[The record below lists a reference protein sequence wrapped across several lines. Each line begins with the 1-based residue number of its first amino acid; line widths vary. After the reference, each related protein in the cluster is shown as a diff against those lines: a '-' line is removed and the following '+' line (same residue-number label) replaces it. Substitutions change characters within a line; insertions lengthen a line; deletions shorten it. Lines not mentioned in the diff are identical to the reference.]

1 MPLKNELTLMK
12 PYLFVLFV
20 ILLLSSSNSYSRNYQ
35 NPDSLLNVLRTTKED
50 STRVKAYIN
59 LSTYFLYE
67 DINRAEAYLDTA
79 LFIASKKHLKK
90 YEDMIPYIFGNIYF
104 LKGDYKLSLDF
115 FLRYLKIQEEK
126 NNKKGIAK
134 AYAGIG
140 TVHYSQ
146 KNLDKALSFY
156 QKALDIFNQIEL
168 KGKELS
174 NKSRIINN
182 IANIY
187 GDRNEDQ
194 KALKYYKLAYSNAK
208 RYNDIVNQG
217 NICNNIG
224 KLFLKMNMRD
234 SAFVYFNEGL
244 QIRKKG
250 HDLVGLAKSYKN
262 LGKFYYETKEYDRA
276 ITYLQKAY
284 EIANKTGELI
294 TIVEINEMLAELYGK
309 TNRYE
314 LAYKHLKSA
323 EFAKDSLFN
332 ATMTKELARKELRF
346 EYEKKKKHYQLEQQK
361 KEFRLY
367 IVTALLSFTV
377 IIIGLLYFLSRS
389 KEKSNILQRENLKL
403 EKQNLE
409 KELEIRNKELTTNVM
424 YLVKKNEFL
433 NQISKE
439 LLSLKDKISDDSN
452 KQLVQTLVYDIQHS
466 KDTDVWDEFEI
477 RFQKVHSGFYDKL
490 NSKFPGLSAN
500 EKKLCAYLRLN
511 MTTKEIAALLHR
523 NEKSV
528 AVARSRLRKKLN
540 LTNTDI
546 ELVSFLSNL

>member
-1 MPLKNELTLMK
+1 MK

-20 ILLLSSSNSYSRNYQ
+20 ILFFPPLNSYSRNDQ
-35 NPDSLLNVLRTTKED
+35 NSDSLLNVLRTTNKD
-50 STRVKAYIN
+50 SIKVKAYIN
-59 LSTYFLYE
+59 LATYFLYE

-90 YEDMIPYIFGNIYF
+90 YEDIIPYIFGNIYF

-156 QKALDIFNQIEL
+156 QKSLDIFNQIEL
-168 KGKELS
+168 QDTDLS

-194 KALKYYKLAYSNAK
+194 KALDHYKLAYSNAK
-208 RYNDIVNQG
+208 RSGDIVNLG

-224 KLFLKMNMRD
+224 KLFLHMNMRD

-244 QIRKKG
+244 EIRKKG
-250 HDLVGLAKSYKN
+250 HDFVGLAKSYKN
-262 LGKFYYETKEYDRA
+262 LSKYYYETKDYDKA
-276 ITYLQKAY
+276 IEHLLKAY
-284 EIANKTGELI
+284 DLSNKTGELI
-294 TIVEINEMLAELYGK
+294 TIVEINELLAELYEK
-309 TNRYE
+309 TNQYE

-323 EFAKDSLFN
+323 EYAKDSLFN
-332 ATMTKELARKELRF
+332 ATITKEIARKELQF
-346 EYEKKKKHYQLEQQK
+346 EYEKKEKLFQLEQQK

-367 IVTALLSFTV
+367 IITAVLSFIV

-389 KEKSNILQRENLKL
+389 KEKRNILQRENLKL

-433 NQISKE
+433 NLISKE
-439 LLSLKDKISDDSN
+439 LLSLKEKISDDNN
-452 KQLVQTLVYDIQHS
+452 KQLVQTLIYNIQHS
-466 KDTDVWDEFEI
+466 MDSDVWDEFEI
-477 RFQKVHSGFYDKL
+477 RFQNVHSGFYDKL

-500 EKKLCAYLRLN
+500 EKKLCAYLKLN

-523 NEKSV
+523 NEKSI
-528 AVARSRLRKKLN
+528 AVARSRLRKKLH